1 MQARWR
7 QLEREDEQEKPKEV
21 YPQFFPSS
29 VSPFPSWKS
38 LNIQSL
44 LNYFSLISLYY
55 PPTPLRFLLA
65 PCGART
71 VQISPQCRLSLSLFR
86 STKYASY
93 FFHLLGNIR
102 LSYVSRSRRQPQK
115 QDKHVC
121 CFSARHRDVSLH
133 SVWDLEH
140 LTRSF

>member
-44 LNYFSLISLYY
+44 LIYFFFFPLVSLYY
-55 PPTPLRFLLA
+55 PSTPFIFSSLLPVEFEQFRYPRSVVFLCPYLEA
-65 PCGART
+65 PNMLH
-71 VQISPQCRLSLSLFR
+71 ISSISWGIF
-86 STKYASY
+86 
-93 FFHLLGNIR
+93 
-102 LSYVSRSRRQPQK
+102 VSRMLAEVAVGLRNKINTSVASLV
-115 QDKHVC
+115 DTGLSVC
-121 CFSARHRDVSLH
+121 IWSETPS
-133 SVWDLEH
+133 
-140 LTRSF
+140 T

>member
-44 LNYFSLISLYY
+44 LNYFFFFPLYLSTTHPPPFVSSLLPVELEQFRYPRSVAFLCPYLEAPNMLHISS
-55 PPTPLRFLLA
+55 
-65 PCGART
+65 
-71 VQISPQCRLSLSLFR
+71 ISWGIF
-86 STKYASY
+86 
-93 FFHLLGNIR
+93 
-102 LSYVSRSRRQPQK
+102 VSRMLAE
-115 QDKHVC
+115 V
-121 CFSARHRDVSLH
+121 AVSLRNKINT
-133 SVWDLEH
+133 SVASLVDTEMSVCIWSE
-140 LTRSF
+140 TSST